1 MGYAINLLSLSRTIP
16 STRYSTVSVQ
26 EMLAMESVRNAT
38 WVYILSPL
46 LIWVSST
53 FILLWT
59 LTLAASLLIYS
70 MQYIRA
76 RQARFWKIL
85 LFAAP
90 N

>member
-1 MGYAINLLSLSRTIP
+1 MLSTCGHSVEQSLQRA
-16 STRYSTVSVQ
+16 TVSVQ

-46 LIWVSST
+46 LIWISST

-59 LTLAASLLIYS
+59 LTLVASLLIYF
-70 MQYIRA
+70 MQCFRA

-85 LFAAP
+85 LFAAS